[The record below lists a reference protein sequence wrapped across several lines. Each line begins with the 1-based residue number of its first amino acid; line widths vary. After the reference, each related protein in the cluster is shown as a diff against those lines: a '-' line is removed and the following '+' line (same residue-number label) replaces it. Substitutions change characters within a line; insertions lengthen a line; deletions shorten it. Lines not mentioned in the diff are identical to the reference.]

1 MWSAVRWSTYYIM
14 AAQVGGKELDQ
25 KGIHGP
31 KDLLPLPWDVKAEKN
46 MPLTKAEVDQEV
58 AMMNAI
64 NNELRAKREKD
75 SE

>member
-1 MWSAVRWSTYYIM
+1 M
-14 AAQVGGKELDQ
+14 ASQIGGDGMK
-25 KGIHGP
+25 KIGVHKIP
-31 KDLLPLPWDVKAEKN
+31 DLMPLPWDVKAEKN

-64 NNELRAKREKD
+64 NKELRAKREKD